1 MERLPGSHSRSSGL
15 TLSAGAINKTKQQ
28 EQKKKNKKNKKK
40 TYSVIYL
47 IVLPAERSTFII
59 NDFFFRL
66 LNEHCFINKADCLRE
81 STSGNVVAI
90 NKHIR
95 NLIHCEGSISIA
107 KHSLACV
114 SIRSKSRRTFD
125 YKTERNTNRQISKN
139 INAQGIN

>member
-1 MERLPGSHSRSSGL
+1 MMKRFSGSHSRSSGL

-28 EQKKKNKKNKKK
+28 EQKNKTKKNKKK
-40 TYSVIYL
+40 KTYSAIYL
-47 IVLPAERSTFII
+47 IVLPAEKSTFII

-66 LNEHCFINKADCLRE
+66 LNEHCYINKADCLRE

-95 NLIHCEGSISIA
+95 NLIHCEGSISID

-125 YKTERNTNRQISKN
+125 YKTERNTNRQISNN
-139 INAQGIN
+139 INA